1 MININLLPKEL
12 IPKQRNFIPYILI
25 AGLAVI
31 LFIVYGTKLTIM
43 SVDLARANGDL
54 AAIETDI
61 AKLNDVVSQVEQL
74 EKEKMLVSK
83 KEEAVDQI
91 MAGRTLWSHELR
103 KLADLVPEGVWLE
116 EVKIS
121 SRKRPV
127 TTTVPNPNRNPGQ
140 PPTIEKTVV
149 QSFPALRMTGYA
161 LSPQREKGLSLIG
174 EFLRNTK
181 TDEVFSMRFISPEM
195 RSIDRERFMGQTVMR
210 FVMDC
215 EIAQ

>member
-1 MININLLPKEL
+1 MITINLLPKEL

-25 AGLAVI
+25 AGLAAV
-31 LFIVYGTKLTIM
+31 LFIMYGTRLTIM
-43 SVDLARANGDL
+43 SINLSRGH
-54 AAIETDI
+54 ETLRRYEADI
-61 AKLNDVVSQVEQL
+61 GKLDDVVRQVEQL
-74 EKEKMLVSK
+74 EMEKQIVTK
-83 KEEAVDQI
+83 KEDAVELI
-91 MAGRTLWSHELR
+91 MTGRTLWSHELR
-103 KLADLVPEGVWLE
+103 TLADLVPEGVWLE

-127 TTTVPNPNRNPGQ
+127 TETVPNPNRSPGQ
-140 PPTIEKTVV
+140 PPTIQKTIVK
-149 QSFPALRMTGYA
+149 SFPALRMTGYA

-181 TDEVFSMRFISPEM
+181 KDDIFSMRFISPEM
-195 RSIDRERFMGQTVMR
+195 RSINRERFNEQTVMK

>member
-25 AGLAVI
+25 AGLAVV
-31 LFIVYGTKLTIM
+31 LFIVYGSQLTIM
-43 SVDLARANGDL
+43 SVRLSRANGTL
-54 AAIETDI
+54 AGTEGEI
-61 AKLNDVVSQVEQL
+61 AKLNDIVSQVEQL
-74 EKEKMLVSK
+74 EIEKQVVSK
-83 KEEAVDQI
+83 KEDAVGQI
-91 MAGRTLWSHELR
+91 MSGRTLWSHELR
-103 KLADLVPEGVWLE
+103 ILADLVPEDVWLE
-116 EVKIS
+116 ELKIS

-127 TTTVPNPNRNPGQ
+127 TVTVPNPNRNPGQ

-181 TDEVFSMRFISPEM
+181 KDDVFSMRFISPEM
-195 RSIDRERFMGQTVMR
+195 RSIDRELYMGQTVMR

>member
-1 MININLLPKEL
+1 MININLLPREL

-25 AGLAVI
+25 AGLAVV
-31 LFIVYGTKLTIM
+31 LFIYYGTKLTIM
-43 SVDLARANGDL
+43 SLDLSTSRNTL
-54 AAIETDI
+54 ASTEAEIGKLSDI
-61 AKLNDVVSQVEQL
+61 VSQVEQL
-74 EKEKMLVSK
+74 ELEKHVVSK
-83 KEEAVDQI
+83 KEDAVERI
-91 MAGRTLWSHELR
+91 MTGRTLWSHELHI
-103 KLADLVPEGVWLE
+103 LANLVPEGVWLE

-127 TTTVPNPNRNPGQ
+127 TVTVPNPNRNPGQ
-140 PPTIEKTVV
+140 PPTVQKTVV

-181 TDEVFSMRFISPEM
+181 TDDVFSMRFISPEM